1 MGVTELVATVL
12 GSGSALYVVINALMT
27 RGKTK
32 RELQSADITMSGQW
46 DQIIGGRLATMNQ
59 QLKAV
64 ADEAELCR
72 RRCDRY
78 SELTLDLI
86 DMLATHGITEID
98 EYRRRYRDIREMGR
112 TA

>member
-1 MGVTELVATVL
+1 MGVTELVGTAFT
-12 GSGSALYVVINALMT
+12 SGAAVALINWLIN

-32 RELQSADITMSGQW
+32 RELKASDIDLSERI
-46 DQIIGGRLATMNQ
+46 DQINRRSFAYIDG
-59 QLKAV
+59 QLQAV
-64 ADEAELCR
+64 QAEAALCR

-98 EYRRRYRDIREMGR
+98 EYRRRYREIRDLGR
-112 TA
+112 AS